1 MPFSF
6 RPLRPL
12 GISVVAVSALL
23 GAWSS
28 GARAAS
34 PTVDQALKLAPIQKD
49 VDYDVPTAAEVPK
62 CTIKAEKLNGQT
74 GWVVRSPSGQILREF
89 VDTNG
94 DNVVDRWSYFKDGV
108 EVYRDIDE
116 NFNGKADQHRWLN
129 TAGMRWGIDK
139 NEDGKID
146 SWKMISAEEVSAE
159 VVMAMRDKDPARFAR
174 LLLTPAEAKALN
186 LSAAKSKQ
194 LNEKIANAP
203 AAFSDLMR
211 RQKVVGPNT
220 QWVHFGGAQPG
231 LVPAGGDNANG
242 EVVAYENVVAMIET
256 DGKDSQVS
264 VGTLVKVGDVWRL
277 IDAPVISDSS
287 NKLADAN
294 GFFFQPNGRNS
305 EVSPTETAADGPNEK
320 VQKMMDELSKL
331 DEAVARAGTE
341 AEQSRI
347 HDRRVELMLSIID
360 EIGDKDHSQWVR
372 QFADSVSAAAQSGGY
387 PAGVEKLK
395 AMLEKL
401 EKNSDDPTLIPYVK
415 YRCLTADYGAKLQKH
430 EIDFVKI
437 QSEWL
442 DNLEQFVK
450 DYPKAGDS
458 AEALLQLGVAQE
470 FAGQD
475 EKAKKWYNQLVSD
488 FDSTPSAVKARG
500 ALIRIDSV
508 GRPMQLRAKMVTGQP
523 EDLAKYHG
531 KIVLV
536 HYWATWCEPCKT
548 DFAQL
553 KELYAKYGKGGF
565 TLLGVNLDSNLS
577 DATDYLS
584 KNRLPWSQVWEQ
596 GGLDSRLA
604 NEMGIL
610 TLPTMILVDDK
621 GKVINR
627 NVHITELENDLKSL
641 GLKAQ

>member
-1 MPFSF
+1 MLFTF
-6 RPLRPL
+6 RQLRPF
-12 GISVVAVSALL
+12 GISLIAVYALSGSL
-23 GAWSS
+23 GSK
-28 GARAAS
+28 AAQAAT
-34 PTVDQALKLAPIQKD
+34 PTVEQALKLAPIQKD
-49 VDYDVPTAAEVPK
+49 VDYDVPTAAEISK

-94 DNVVDRWSYFKDGV
+94 DNIVDRWSYYKDGI

-116 NFNGKADQHRWLN
+116 NFNGKADQYRWLN
-129 TAGMRWGIDK
+129 TAGMRWGLDK
-139 NEDGKID
+139 AEDGKID
-146 SWKMISAEEVSAE
+146 TWKMISAEEVSAE
-159 VVMAMRDKDPARFAR
+159 VVMAMRDRDPARFAR
-174 LLLTPAEAKALN
+174 LLLTPAEAKSLN
-186 LSAAKSKQ
+186 LNDAKAKQ
-194 LNEKIANAP
+194 LNEKLANAM
-203 AAFSDLMR
+203 ASFNELLR
-211 RQKVVGPNT
+211 RQKVVTPKT
-220 QWVHFGGAQPG
+220 EWVHFGGTQPG
-231 LVPAGGDNANG
+231 LIPAGTAGNN
-242 EVVAYENVVAMIET
+242 EIVAFENVVAMVET
-256 DGKDSQVS
+256 DGKDGQVS

-277 IDAPVISDSS
+277 IDAPVVSDST

-294 GFFFQPNGRNS
+294 GFWFQSNGRN
-305 EVSPTETAADGPNEK
+305 TETPTTETTADGPNEK

-331 DEAVARAGTE
+331 DQAVGNAATE
-341 AEQSRI
+341 AEQARL

-360 EIGDKDHSQWVR
+360 EIGEKDRSQWVR

-387 PAGVEKLK
+387 PQGVEKLK
-395 AMLEKL
+395 TMLEKL
-401 EKNSDDPTLIPYVK
+401 EKNSDDPALIPYVK
-415 YRCLTADYGAKLQKH
+415 YRTLTADYGAKLQKH
-430 EIDFVKI
+430 EIDFVKV
-437 QSEWL
+437 QAEWL

-450 DYPKAGDS
+450 DYPKAPDA

-470 FAGQD
+470 FAGQE
-475 EKAKKWYNQLVSD
+475 EKAKKWYNQLVHD
-488 FDSTPSAVKARG
+488 FDATPSATKARG
-500 ALIRIDSV
+500 ALVRIDSV
-508 GRPMQLRAKMVTGQP
+508 GRPMQLRAKMLTGKP
-523 EDLAKYHG
+523 EDLANYRG
-531 KIVLV
+531 KFVLV

-553 KELYAKYGKGGF
+553 KELYAKYGKSGF
-565 TLLGVNLDSNLS
+565 TLVGVNLDNNMS

-641 GLKAQ
+641 GLK